1 MYDINLDFCR
11 VKTVRLTTT
20 YAVPIHVIMV
30 ALVRISQ
37 TATHASVHQ
46 DLLSLTVQLQQQLQQ
61 LHREGM
67 TLGH

>member
-30 ALVRISQ
+30 ASVRISQ
-37 TATHASVHQ
+37 TATRASVHQ